1 MTATA
6 SPQKIVAIV
15 NPASNG
21 GRTGQNWAA
30 LHMALDQA
38 LNRKV
43 KSPGGPVEARFTSGR
58 GMATDLTRAALQE
71 GATQIIAVGG
81 DGTTNE
87 IVNGFFAADGSD
99 TLVNPQACLS
109 LLMAGTGGDFRRSFG
124 LETQD
129 DFIDRIANG
138 QMRRLDIGRADFIT
152 HTGEKTHRY
161 FDNIMSFGMSGD
173 VCLRV
178 DNATWQKKLGGTF
191 TYNWAIG
198 RAFLAWRNR
207 DVRLIVDGKDE
218 GIFPINTLALCNGRY
233 FGSGMMPAPHADP
246 FDGLLDI
253 TCIANTNLID
263 VATSSGAMRN
273 GTALEH
279 KRVTFR
285 RGREVEIIPQE
296 GIADVPFEIDG
307 ETPGLA
313 PARVRLLPGA
323 IPFKI

>member
-1 MTATA
+1 MNDSVT
-6 SPQKIVAIV
+6 PPKIVAIV

-38 LNRKV
+38 LNGQA
-43 KSPGGPVEARFTSGR
+43 PGKGRPVEARFTASR
-58 GMATDLTRAALQE
+58 GMATELTRAALAE

-87 IVNGFFAADGSD
+87 IVNGFFAPDGSD
-99 TLVNPQACLS
+99 TLVNPTACLS
-109 LLMAGTGGDFRRSFG
+109 LLMAGTGGDFRRTFG
-124 LETQD
+124 LETQE
-129 DFIDRIANG
+129 DFINRIVNG
-138 QMRRLDIGRADFIT
+138 QVRQLDIGRCDFVT
-152 HTGEKTHRY
+152 HGGGKAYRY
-161 FDNIMSFGMSGD
+161 FDNILSFGMSGD
-173 VCLRV
+173 VCMRV
-178 DNATWQKKLGGTF
+178 DAATWQKKLGGTF
-191 TYNWAIG
+191 TYNWAIS

-207 DVRLIVDGKDE
+207 SVQLVVDGVDE
-218 GIFPINTLALCNGRY
+218 GLFPINTLAICNGRY
-233 FGSGMMPAPHADP
+233 FGSGLMPAPHADP

-263 VATSSGAMRN
+263 VATSAGAMRN

-279 KRVTFR
+279 KRVSFR
-285 RGREVEIIPQE
+285 RGRVVEIIPQE
-296 GIADVPFEIDG
+296 GTKDVPFEIDG

-313 PARVRLLPGA
+313 PATARILPGA